1 MAVDRASLPDPVLGD
16 GVAPPAISHPF
27 RVDDT
32 GSVAVVDDGGIDHAA
47 EAVAVTILTEKGSRP
62 LVPDF
67 GLTEPTF
74 GALDV
79 AELQAVLRTFGP
91 ERVTVALED
100 DQHPTDTRQALT
112 LTVTTDD

>member
-1 MAVDRASLPDPVLGD
+1 MAFNRDALPEPVLGD

-27 RVDDT
+27 RLVGGDVVT
-32 GSVAVVDDGGIDHAA
+32 VDDGGIDHAA
-47 EAVAVTILTEKGSRP
+47 EAVAVTVLTEKGSRP

-67 GLTEPTF
+67 GLTDPTF
-74 GALDV
+74 AALDV

-100 DQHPTDTRQALT
+100 SHHPTDSRQALT
-112 LTVTTDD
+112 LTVSIDD